1 MTQHV
6 PVPEREYPCPCC
18 GNFVFREPPNSY
30 DICKICFWE
39 DDISQLR
46 FVTRGGAS
54 IPLVEAQKNYAAFGT
69 IEKRF
74 LRCVREPSPE
84 DVRNPGWCPINPRI
98 DNIEEPVPGW
108 IRGTRIRSTLQ
119 SCTIGAPRTG
129 ERRRSPRASYETVPQ
144 ESFGISTSY

>member
-18 GNFVFREPPNSY
+18 GYFVFREPPGSY

-54 IPLVEAQKNYAAFGT
+54 IPLIEAQKNYAAFGAV
-69 IEKRF
+69 ERRF
-74 LRCVREPSPE
+74 LRFVREPSPE
-84 DVRNPGWCPINPRI
+84 DTRDPGWRPINPI
-98 DNIEEPVPGW
+98 TDSIEEPVPGVDQGNTYPSHPTVLYYW
-108 IRGTRIRSTLQ
+108 RPTYWRK
-119 SCTIGAPRTG
+119 
-129 ERRRSPRASYETVPQ
+129 ET
-144 ESFGISTSY
+144 